1 MTIFS
6 LFIPLFINWDN
17 VSLFHPD
24 SNHVL
29 YIKSSGLQT
38 DSPHSSSMQIMIISW
53 AWMESRLLMILR
65 KLPFKNLFL
74 VKIVCRDG
82 RLPPLQI
89 GEHYSEKKE

>member
-1 MTIFS
+1 
-6 LFIPLFINWDN
+6 
-17 VSLFHPD
+17 
-24 SNHVL
+24 
-29 YIKSSGLQT
+29 
-38 DSPHSSSMQIMIISW
+38 MIISW